1 MKILYAPS
9 SRAMSDDLHNNVGC
23 GFDVLVCE
31 ALIGLGQKVFYL
43 PHSNTESKVRDSI
56 LEICGDSIT
65 LTKAVPKSIDV
76 CVSDVCSV
84 ALQCALW
91 THNPSILCFFGFTS
105 ISFPPN
111 DKYFSIME
119 ATTHCVYSLKELK
132 DSILS
137 YQTIK
142 KSKAKGIQEV
152 INREII

>member
-65 LTKAVPKSIDV
+65 LSRAFIAAVD
-76 CVSDVCSV
+76 
-84 ALQCALW
+84 
-91 THNPSILCFFGFTS
+91 N
-105 ISFPPN
+105 
-111 DKYFSIME
+111 
-119 ATTHCVYSLKELK
+119 
-132 DSILS
+132 
-137 YQTIK
+137 
-142 KSKAKGIQEV
+142 
-152 INREII
+152 